1 MQKEKDNSVKIRL
14 WSEEDLPL
22 LQHLMGD
29 PKMTEHLGGAESS
42 EKIQQRHTKYCNLC
56 NTNTGKMFAILY
68 GEQDIPVGSIG
79 YWEKTW
85 LDMLVWETGWSVLPE
100 FQGLGIATLATK
112 IIIERV
118 RAEERHPFLHA
129 FPSIK
134 NGASNAICKKV
145 GFRLLGQ
152 YDFEYPI
159 GNLMTCNDWQVDLFA
174 ST

>member
-1 MQKEKDNSVKIRL
+1 MV
-14 WSEEDLPL
+14 
-22 LQHLMGD
+22 
-29 PKMTEHLGGAESS
+29 
-42 EKIQQRHTKYCNLC
+42 
-56 NTNTGKMFAILY
+56 
-68 GEQDIPVGSIG
+68 
-79 YWEKTW
+79 
-85 LDMLVWETGWSVLPE
+85 VWETGWSVLPE